1 MNLGEM
7 KGQVRKSI
15 VDRCYREVLENSAG
29 LDKNRSSGRFV
40 L

>member
-7 KGQVRKSI
+7 KDQVRKSI
-15 VDRCYREVLENSAG
+15 VDRRYREVHENSAG